1 MIDTYVG
8 WDLSI
13 VCKPTGRLDCSG
25 AAALR
30 HEVHTVLHPEV
41 NLHIDLRHLNF
52 VDAIGMSALV
62 GSVRRVKAVGGKAR
76 IQNASPAR
84 RTHVA

>member
-1 MIDTYVG
+1 
-8 WDLSI
+8 
-13 VCKPTGRLDCSG
+13 
-25 AAALR
+25 
-30 HEVHTVLHPEV
+30 
-41 NLHIDLRHLNF
+41 
-52 VDAIGMSALV
+52 MSALV